1 VIIESLQEVLRP
13 NLILWCSKKQ
23 KMVSQSSMEEEYKIM
38 ADATAEIMWIQ
49 MILQELQVPHSKSV
63 RLWCD
68 NMGAKYLTSNPIFH
82 ERMKHI

>member
-1 VIIESLQEVLRP
+1 MLIVQVVVIIESLQEVLRP

-63 RLWCD
+63 KL
-68 NMGAKYLTSNPIFH
+68 
-82 ERMKHI
+82 

>member
-23 KMVSQSSMEEEYKIM
+23 KMVSRSSMEEEYKIM

-63 RLWCD
+63 KL
-68 NMGAKYLTSNPIFH
+68 
-82 ERMKHI
+82 